1 MAGFPGE
8 TGNEFNETVEFI
20 RSLPFGYLH
29 LFPFSP
35 RPGTRAWTLHAESP
49 VPPGVVAE
57 RMATLRALAAEK
69 THAHRRSFIGAEL
82 DAITLHTPQAMR
94 KHHSALPILLLFS
107 SLVAISLSAQ
117 QTDAPHL
124 EKRGVTTQL
133 IVDGKPFLILGGELH
148 NSSSSS
154 LEYMGIWQ
162 YCRYGKSNKE
172 RSCCDDSCHA
182 PHATT
187 DPCPNS
193 ERFASPRISR
203 EHFCHMSQSFF
214 ESQIAEH
221 PPTEQST
228 MNQPDESGTL
238 ALSANDFSALEE
250 RIVRAVKLVKSERQ
264 ARTVAERRAEDL
276 EGQLSDQSSIVKN
289 LQEEVRALNTE
300 REQVRQRVERLLAQ
314 LDALEV

>member
-1 MAGFPGE
+1 
-8 TGNEFNETVEFI
+8 
-20 RSLPFGYLH
+20 
-29 LFPFSP
+29 
-35 RPGTRAWTLHAESP
+35 
-49 VPPGVVAE
+49 
-57 RMATLRALAAEK
+57 
-69 THAHRRSFIGAEL
+69 
-82 DAITLHTPQAMR
+82 
-94 KHHSALPILLLFS
+94 
-107 SLVAISLSAQ
+107 
-117 QTDAPHL
+117 
-124 EKRGVTTQL
+124 
-133 IVDGKPFLILGGELH
+133 
-148 NSSSSS
+148 
-154 LEYMGIWQ
+154 
-162 YCRYGKSNKE
+162 
-172 RSCCDDSCHA
+172 
-182 PHATT
+182 
-187 DPCPNS
+187 
-193 ERFASPRISR
+193 
-203 EHFCHMSQSFF
+203 MSQSFF